1 MGETMSHEH
10 LTEQEVNDLVAKDS
24 PSDEQ
29 LGRIDECQLC
39 SRSFSEAKALFE
51 QIRQESKAEPSSDLW
66 LRIEYQQKAR
76 LADRRSNRTIV
87 SLLSIAA
94 SLLVIVGLQW
104 NALNSD
110 QSIQNQINAMML
122 KSQQFERELQVEQQ
136 NLAIQA
142 SDFSNSLSELFEI
155 DQALQIA
162 YQENQSDEAI
172 LSLWERRVN
181 SLQKILEATSTPAN
195 LEII

>member
-10 LTEQEVNDLVAKDS
+10 LTEQEISELAFENSL
-24 PSDEQ
+24 SDVQ
-29 LGRIDECQLC
+29 LGRLNECQLC
-39 SRSFSEAKALFE
+39 SRNFSETKRLFE

-66 LRIEYQQKAR
+66 LRIEYQRKAR
-76 LADRRSNRTIV
+76 LADRRSNRTIA

-136 NLAIQA
+136 NLTIQA
-142 SDFSNSLSELFEI
+142 SDFSYSLSELFEI

-172 LSLWERRVN
+172 LSLWERRVK
-181 SLQKILEATSTPAN
+181 SLQKILDAKSPPTN

>member
-1 MGETMSHEH
+1 MS
-10 LTEQEVNDLVAKDS
+10 
-24 PSDEQ
+24 
-29 LGRIDECQLC
+29 
-39 SRSFSEAKALFE
+39 
-51 QIRQESKAEPSSDLW
+51 
-66 LRIEYQQKAR
+66 
-76 LADRRSNRTIV
+76 
-87 SLLSIAA
+87 
-94 SLLVIVGLQW
+94 
-104 NALNSD
+104 
-110 QSIQNQINAMML
+110 MML

>member
-1 MGETMSHEH
+1 MSHEH
-10 LTEQEVNDLVAKDS
+10 LTEQEISELVFENS
-24 PSDEQ
+24 LSDVQ
-29 LGRIDECQLC
+29 LGRLNECQLC
-39 SRSFSEAKALFE
+39 SRNFSETKRLFE

-66 LRIEYQQKAR
+66 LRIEYQRKAR
-76 LADRRSNRTIV
+76 LADRRSNRTIA

-136 NLAIQA
+136 NLTIQA
-142 SDFSNSLSELFEI
+142 SDFSYSLSELFEI

-172 LSLWERRVN
+172 LSLWERRVK
-181 SLQKILEATSTPAN
+181 SLQKILDAKSPPTN

>member
-1 MGETMSHEH
+1 MRHEH
-10 LTEQEVNDLVAKDS
+10 LTEQEISELVFENS
-24 PSDEQ
+24 LSDVQ
-29 LGRIDECQLC
+29 LGRLNECQLC
-39 SRSFSEAKALFE
+39 SRNFSETKRLFE

-66 LRIEYQQKAR
+66 LRIEYQRKAR
-76 LADRRSNRTIV
+76 LADRRNNRTIA

-136 NLAIQA
+136 NLTIQA
-142 SDFSNSLSELFEI
+142 SDFSYSLSELFEI

-172 LSLWERRVN
+172 LSLWERRVK
-181 SLQKILEATSTPAN
+181 SLQKILDAKSPPTN